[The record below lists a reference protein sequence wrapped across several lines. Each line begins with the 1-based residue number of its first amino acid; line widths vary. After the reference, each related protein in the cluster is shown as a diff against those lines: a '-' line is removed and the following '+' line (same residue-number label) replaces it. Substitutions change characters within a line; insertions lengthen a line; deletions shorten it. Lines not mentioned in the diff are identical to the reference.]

1 MKSSRKLLTSM
12 FSAAALAGAGYYITD
27 QVSNTN
33 VLTQTVEASTIN
45 DYIAQKGFKHSNMVY
60 KSYPVLPNFN
70 YRHGKG
76 KPEGVVV
83 HETANPNSTIWN
95 EITFMVNNYN
105 SAFVHAYADANN
117 IIQVHNTD
125 YGAWGAGP
133 LANERYIHIELV
145 REHSLDNFAKSVNNQ
160 AYFVAYELKHYGL
173 TPSRANKNGGG
184 TVWSHAD
191 ATRWLKAPY
200 GHTDPETPY
209 FSDWGYSMSEFY
221 DLVVKHYNEL
231 SANSKPTPKPDPSLP
246 DPVATSGIKYVKN
259 AAGTK
264 IYDTPYSNHKATGRT
279 IGYASAWKIDQKVT
293 LNNVTWYRLGTN
305 QWVNGDDLSDTK
317 PGSDSNNNENNDN
330 DNNNSKD
337 DSIKD
342 VNGIFDVTTWSRSQ
356 VYGYSSTK
364 KAMVPVAGKK
374 FEHGSMWYS
383 DEIKVVN
390 DKSYYRVSSN
400 EWLEASTGQFTA
412 K

>member
-1 MKSSRKLLTSM
+1 MKINKQLLTSM
-12 FSAAALAGAGYYITD
+12 ASAVALAGAGFYVTD

-33 VLTQTVEASTIN
+33 GFTQIAKASTIN
-45 DYIAQKGFKHSNMVY
+45 NYIAQKGFKHSNMVY
-60 KSYPVLPNFN
+60 KSYPNLPNFN
-70 YRHGKG
+70 YRHGKA

-105 SAFVHAYADANN
+105 SAFVHAYTDANN

-145 REHSLDNFAKSVNNQ
+145 REHNLDNFAKSVNNQ

-191 ATRWLKAPY
+191 VSRYLGGTD
-200 GHTDPETPY
+200 HTDPETPY
-209 FSDWGYSMSEFY
+209 FSNWGYSMSEFY
-221 DLVVKHYNEL
+221 ELVVKHYNEL
-231 SANSKPTPKPDPSLP
+231 SANSKPAPKPAPKPDPNLP
-246 DPVATSGIKYVKN
+246 DPVATSGVKYVKN
-259 AAGTK
+259 TSGTK
-264 IYDTPYSNHKATGRT
+264 IYDSPYSNHKYLNRS
-279 IGYASAWKIDQKVT
+279 IGYKTAWKVSQKVT
-293 LNNVTWYRLGTN
+293 LSDGTWYSVGTN
-305 QWVNGDDLSDTK
+305 QWVNGNDLSDTK
-317 PGSDSNNNENNDN
+317 PEDDTNNNNDN
-330 DNNNSKD
+330 DNGAVQK
-337 DSIKD
+337 
-342 VNGIFDVTTWSRSQ
+342 VNGTFKVTSWGRAQ
-356 VYGYSSTK
+356 VYSFNETK

-374 FEHGSMWYS
+374 FEYGSLWYT
-383 DEIKVVN
+383 DRIKVAN
-390 DKSYYRVSSN
+390 GKSYYRVSTN
-400 EWLEASTGQFTA
+400 EWLEMSTGQLIT